1 MATYQILFENNGN
14 LSVADDVSP
23 WYICSAPY
31 GLKLLGV
38 DLAVKT
44 PPQIASIMIDIEW
57 SNNGLTW
64 ASIFGVPFLYGIHD
78 GTDNNST
85 LRDLSA
91 SFTTDLVGLIIDNV
105 SDGSTGIIQTVF
117 PPSYIYAPLL
127 GGDEND
133 WDNGD
138 GYTIFGAP
146 FLYGTHTG
154 PNNAVTLTDSSANFT
169 DSLIGLIIDNTS
181 DGSSGII
188 SAVNSS
194 TNLSVTLAGGTDNDW
209 DTTDGYTIAVAGGI
223 RPGEHIGVGG
233 IPSVTELAYGGLLRL
248 DIEQCGVS
256 PNPGADLT
264 VSLRVRQ

>member
-1 MATYQILFENNGN
+1 MATYQILFEKSGN

-44 PPQIASIMIDIEW
+44 PPQNASIMIDIEW
-57 SNNGLTW
+57 SSDGITW

-85 LRDLSA
+85 LRDLTA
-91 SFTTDLVGLIIDNV
+91 NFTTDLVGLIIDNV

-138 GYTIFGAP
+138 GYTI
-146 FLYGTHTG
+146 
-154 PNNAVTLTDSSANFT
+154 
-169 DSLIGLIIDNTS
+169 
-181 DGSSGII
+181 
-188 SAVNSS
+188 
-194 TNLSVTLAGGTDNDW
+194 
-209 DTTDGYTIAVAGGI
+209 AVAGGI

-256 PNPGADLT
+256 PNRGADLT